1 MKKILASLFF
11 TVLLAGC
18 QTMSGPGFIGGS
30 QQNTDMSITAAI
42 QAGFDSN
49 PQLAGVPV
57 KIETTNGNVQLS
69 GYVKTIRQS
78 DMAADLASKAN
89 GVKFVENNLIVR
101 K

>member
-1 MKKILASLFF
+1 MKKIYTSLLFA
-11 TVLLAGC
+11 VLLAGC
-18 QTMSGPGFIGGS
+18 QTMSGPGFIGG